1 MNSLF
6 SFFNNVNDKVI
17 EILLIIIFIGW
28 ANMIFQYIKKKNWFS
43 DKFMNSA
50 VWIGLIV
57 FLATA
62 AGGFFYDLRD
72 EFRESIQYSGGMAFS
87 FIPFFVGAMIG
98 FVLITIF
105 LTYVFRLIVPIF
117 KYIHDKTN

>member
-1 MNSLF
+1 
-6 SFFNNVNDKVI
+6 
-17 EILLIIIFIGW
+17 
-28 ANMIFQYIKKKNWFS
+28 MIFQYIKKKNWFS
-43 DKFMNSA
+43 DKFTNSA
-50 VWIGLIV
+50 VWIGLVV

-72 EFRESIQYSGGMAFS
+72 ELRESIQYGGGMAFS

-117 KYIHDKTN
+117 KYIHDKTNK